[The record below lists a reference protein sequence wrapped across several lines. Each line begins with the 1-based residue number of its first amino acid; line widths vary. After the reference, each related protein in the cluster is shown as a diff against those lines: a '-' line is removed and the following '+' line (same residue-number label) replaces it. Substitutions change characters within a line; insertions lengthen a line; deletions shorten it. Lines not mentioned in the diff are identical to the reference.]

1 MAYGALPALPALLPV
16 RSWFVILSLL
26 FCIIAGIIYLLV
38 WSAYKFLLAKEVK
51 VPPALVTFGFVAFMT
66 TMAGGR
72 FIGDRL
78 STKLGKIKKI
88 ERYDLMRQMS
98 DVRCQK

>member
-1 MAYGALPALPALLPV
+1 
-16 RSWFVILSLL
+16 
-26 FCIIAGIIYLLV
+26 
-38 WSAYKFLLAKEVK
+38 